1 VFASYLILVATAALL
16 FYAALTDLKQYTISN
31 GLIIAL
37 TLLFIL
43 HVLILNRWSELPW
56 NIAFALLV
64 FLILIFFYSLGWI
77 GGGDVKLLTV
87 ALLWTGIHCA
97 LVFAIILLISV
108 TVHTA
113 VVKLKRVETRDGSD
127 PVRIAFAPSI
137 AVGLVGVLMLGCT
150 Q

>member
-1 VFASYLILVATAALL
+1 VFASYVIIVATAALL
-16 FYAALTDLKQYTISN
+16 FYAALTDLKQYTIPN

-37 TLLFIL
+37 ALLFIL

-56 NIAFALLV
+56 NIAFVLLI

-97 LVFAIILLISV
+97 LVFAIILLICV
-108 TVHTA
+108 TVHTV
-113 VVKLKRVETRDGSD
+113 VVKLKRVKHRNDSN

-137 AVGLVGVLMLGCT
+137 AAAFVGVLMLGCT